1 MSSRYIAQQPLS
13 HLSMAQVMVYEKT
26 WSQIWTDE
34 QGTSWQLVEL
44 EASNGEVYEKW
55 EVIPQFA
62 GPLPEKRKR
71 EPTDHDK
78 DEPTG
83 HDNNEV
89 LERKM
94 PRLRTVSVYA
104 RAV

>member
-1 MSSRYIAQQPLS
+1 M
-13 HLSMAQVMVYEKT
+13 
-26 WSQIWTDE
+26 
-34 QGTSWQLVEL
+34 EL
-44 EASNGEVYEKW
+44 EAHNGEVYEKW

-78 DEPTG
+78 ENDEPTG

-89 LERKM
+89 PERKM
-94 PRLRTVSVYA
+94 PRLSTVSVYA